1 MNENEK
7 DRKIR
12 QLYDGLTNIDD
23 ELIMEA
29 GEPMERSKSRAF
41 HLRIFRRGK
50 RLRSPKKRT
59 VRWVA
64 RTAVVCSLCLIVCIT
79 AVIAIASPKV
89 REMTWRMAQVYIE
102 RDTETEVAGTEV
114 VIEDV
119 DSVSYKSGGC
129 VEKKNMYNT
138 AEVSL
143 TAGPIYGQTTVYVYV
158 SQAGNAGSLITETAT
173 YSLPCTKELM
183 YDTTFFDYD
192 DYKGESYQL
201 NVKLSPYGY
210 QTTTKVE
217 GTYIP

>member
-1 MNENEK
+1 MSENEK

-12 QLYDGLTNIDD
+12 QLYNSLTNIDD

-29 GEPMERSKSRAF
+29 GEPMKRGKSRSFYF
-41 HLRIFRRGK
+41 HVFHRGK
-50 RLRSPKKRT
+50 RLRSPEKKS

-64 RTAVVCSLCLIVCIT
+64 GTAAVCSLCLIIYLT
-79 AVIAIASPKV
+79 AAIASPKV
-89 REMTWRMAQVYIE
+89 RKMTWRMAQTYVE
-102 RDTETEVAGTEV
+102 RETETEAVGTKIL
-114 VIEDV
+114 IEDV
-119 DSVSYKSGGC
+119 DSASYKSGGC
-129 VEKKNMYNT
+129 VEKTSLWNT

-143 TAGPIYGQTTVYVYV
+143 TAGPIYGQTTVYAYV
-158 SQAGNAGSLITETAT
+158 SQAGSAASLTTKTAT
-173 YSLPCTKELM
+173 YSLPCTKELL
-183 YDTTFFDYD
+183 YDATSFDYE